1 VTADP
6 SHTGIYEIDIY
17 FTDKFSGLKMT
28 DTFVLTVSCIGQIS
42 VVNNVPPMVYFI
54 TDNPMVVTLP
64 TYEIIPANCPNELF
78 ISAVTLSNGDSL
90 PAAIRFDGQASI
102 DIFETNH
109 LATGEYT
116 VLVTV
121 TDPKSKIKN
130 TDLIFSVTVKCTKKV
145 DLVSG
150 AIASF
155 SYQISLNAPYTMS
168 VPLPQY

>member
-1 VTADP
+1 VTAYP
-6 SHTGIYEIDIY
+6 SHTGIYEIDIH

-54 TDNPMVVTLP
+54 TDNPMVVPLP
-64 TYEIIPANCPNELF
+64 TYQIIPANCPNELF

-109 LATGEYT
+109 LATG
-116 VLVTV
+116 
-121 TDPKSKIKN
+121 
-130 TDLIFSVTVKCTKKV
+130 
-145 DLVSG
+145 
-150 AIASF
+150 
-155 SYQISLNAPYTMS
+155 
-168 VPLPQY
+168 